1 MSMKTRPLT
10 SVMESYASSVSGI
23 RSSIVPLMP
32 LTRRPGS
39 LRRVTL
45 RMTEPLTPEMSV
57 GPFVYFMITEP
68 LQPETYTV
76 PSMAAMLIEPLT
88 PLEVKLHGAAVLRQA
103 RSVLI
108 LAERMICISATSP
121 SMLSTLTEPLMLET
135 SMQFPCVRLK
145 L

>member
-1 MSMKTRPLT
+1 MQDNVAGHATHGNTRAT
-10 SVMESYASSVSGI
+10 SSEPIVIAEWSRLLLRDVDENPAVDVCDGELCVSVSGI

-57 GPFVYFMITEP
+57 GPFVSFMITEP
-68 LQPETYTV
+68 LHLETCTV

-88 PLEVKLHGAAVLRQA
+88 PLEVKLHG
-103 RSVLI
+103 
-108 LAERMICISATSP
+108 
-121 SMLSTLTEPLMLET
+121 
-135 SMQFPCVRLK
+135 
-145 L
+145 